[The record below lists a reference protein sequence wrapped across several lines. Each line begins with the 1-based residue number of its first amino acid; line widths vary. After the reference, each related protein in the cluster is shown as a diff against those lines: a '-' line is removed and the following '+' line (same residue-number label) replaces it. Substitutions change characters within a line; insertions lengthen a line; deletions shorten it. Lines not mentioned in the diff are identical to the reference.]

1 MSWWDAAAR
10 SPMSIAPG
18 ARSNLAE
25 SELERETGD
34 EAPSTKPTVVFS
46 YRLTRDGASLGPA
59 EQSYPSWHAC

>member
-25 SELERETGD
+25 AEVERETGVVV
-34 EAPSTKPTVVFS
+34 PSTKHRVEFS
-46 YRLTRDGASLGPA
+46 YWFA
-59 EQSYPSWHAC
+59 